1 MSGSRART
9 AVGWC
14 VACRP
19 LRRALHTTPRRTFS
33 SVDPADVAHFSRLS
47 QHWWDESGEFALLHR
62 MNRVRLEY
70 MRTKID
76 EVREWD
82 AAVADVLGAPAPRAL
97 PPAAFLRSLDL
108 LDVGSG
114 GGLLCE
120 ASSH

>member
-9 AVGWC
+9 AIDWRI
-14 VACRP
+14 ACRQP
-19 LRRALHTTPRRTFS
+19 RRALHMTPRCAFS

-76 EVREWD
+76 EVRGWD

-97 PPAAFLRSLDL
+97 PPAAFLHSLDL